1 MTARYQ
7 PFRATSAGGKAWAFS
22 LERRVKY
29 RVMRDLDDAK
39 RMSAFAL
46 SCTHTR
52 RSKVPKFLTKFPRTA
67 RILVGMSSLL
77 ALVVGSGAGIKW
89 GG

>member
-1 MTARYQ
+1 MGMPGTPHFARQ
-7 PFRATSAGGKAWAFS
+7 ESCEAGSPPS
-22 LERRVKY
+22 L
-29 RVMRDLDDAK
+29 L
-39 RMSAFAL
+39 F
-46 SCTHTR
+46 CTHTR

-89 GG
+89 GA